1 MEMRFLFL
9 FASPLLVVPTNEMMR
24 FVEHKKV
31 DQPNR
36 TSADLFAQHC
46 PPAITIAGEPLF

>member
-1 MEMRFLFL
+1 MRFLFL